1 MKTSSIRTIAG
12 SLVVAVM
19 AAACGTTAQNLPT
32 ATGETRPQPVVVQ
45 VPVEITDPA
54 LQSGCWAQ
62 FYTER
67 NFRGEMATLIGPVS
81 LDTADK
87 FSGRKL
93 KRRID
98 SIVTGSKATLRVY
111 EHAMFKDRTVSFGPN
126 SREGGL
132 ITKLGIGGEIESLQL
147 ECTNQ

>member
-147 ECTNQ
+147 ACTNQ